1 MERDSQ
7 GLLVELVFI
16 LGLDQKCQLFCPSS
30 GISFSRTN
38 IKLIVYTNKQN
49 FVKLMKN
56 YQKNTLTCQSRQ
68 VGQPFTWGKTGPA
81 SSHIQTQDENQQGIK
96 ANTRSRRSNFPFRKR
111 SLPSRTVATIPCL
124 RMSGNS
130 RRAHMLRAEDYT
142 RGTSCV
148 LRV

>member
-16 LGLDQKCQLFCPSS
+16 LGFCPSS

-38 IKLIVYTNKQN
+38 IKLIVYTNKQI
-49 FVKLMKN
+49 FVKLIKN

-68 VGQPFTWGKTGPA
+68 VGQPFTWGRTGPA

-124 RMSGNS
+124 RMSGNP

-142 RGTSCV
+142 RGSSCV

>member
-1 MERDSQ
+1 M
-7 GLLVELVFI
+7 
-16 LGLDQKCQLFCPSS
+16 
-30 GISFSRTN
+30 
-38 IKLIVYTNKQN
+38 
-49 FVKLMKN
+49 
-56 YQKNTLTCQSRQ
+56 
-68 VGQPFTWGKTGPA
+68 GQPFTWGRTGPA

-124 RMSGNS
+124 RMSGNP

-142 RGTSCV
+142 RGSSCV